1 MSRFTPLL
9 FQVCRDSS
17 TVKYPGMGRPF
28 EWTSPDGKEW
38 VVSTNGKMIAFVAR
52 SRFTKDQVFSDGKS
66 VPDVTPIYDIIKK
79 QPPEV
84 INLKMWGK
92 PRATYSR
99 ELCIACDGF
108 GCDECYEGLEIVP
121 TETSRY
127 WIKRPDD
134 MRKQICLQM
143 DMLDRLCH
151 ADIKNMRAW
160 VVDLALVAPAPIAV
174 FHFDSGMAA
183 IVSMTGV

>member
-52 SRFTKDQVFSDGKS
+52 SRFTKDQVFSDGKP
-66 VPDVTPIYDIIKK
+66 VPDVTSIYNAICK

-84 INLKMWGK
+84 VNLKMWEK
-92 PRATYSR
+92 PRATYRR

-121 TETSRY
+121 AETSRY
-127 WIKRPDD
+127 WIKRPD
-134 MRKQICLQM
+134 KSTQICIQM
-143 DMLDRLCH
+143 DLLDRLCH

-160 VVDLALVAPAPIAV
+160 ITDGCAPSPMVV